1 MESSL
6 LTALAWIMALCAG
19 LMAGTYF
26 AFSGFIMR
34 SFNTM
39 DTAGAIAAMNAINVT
54 IQKSS
59 FMALFFGST
68 IVGMLMVA
76 AGIWQWG
83 GPGADRS
90 LAAGMVYVIGMFV
103 VTAAANVPLNNTLA
117 RVSGDGEEAS
127 RVWSHYLN
135 RWTRWNTLRT
145 IASVAT
151 LVICIELLSN

>member
-1 MESSL
+1 
-6 LTALAWIMALCAG
+6 MALCAG

-34 SFNTM
+34 SFSTM
-39 DTAGAIAAMNAINVT
+39 DTMGAIAAMNAINVT
-54 IQKSS
+54 IQKSL

-68 IVGMLMVA
+68 IIGLLMVVF
-76 AGIWQWG
+76 GFWQWG
-83 GPGADRS
+83 NPGADRS
-90 LAAGMVYVIGMFV
+90 LAAGVIYVVGMFA
-103 VTAAANVPLNNTLA
+103 VTVAANVPLNNALA
-117 RVSGDGEEAS
+117 RVSSGGEEAA
-127 RVWSHYLN
+127 RTWGHYLN

>member
-1 MESSL
+1 MESAVFSV
-6 LTALAWIMALCAG
+6 LAWIIALCAG

-68 IVGMLMVA
+68 IVGVLMVA
-76 AGIWQWG
+76 AGLWQWG

-90 LAAGMVYVIGMFV
+90 LAAGVIYVAGMFV
-103 VTAAANVPLNNTLA
+103 VTVAANLPLNNALA

-127 RVWSHYLN
+127 RTWSHYLK

-151 LVICIELLSN
+151 LIICIELLSI